1 MLNST
6 GKPKRGK
13 KYLVDGRELYLYRIK
28 DDQTYLLCDDQYF
41 GLEAEYIEFNP
52 DSLKSATKLRTEI
65 NKVSTQQEKINR
77 AYAVICPQF
86 KKQHPICQAR
96 IKCSGALTTEIHHKR
111 GRGKAY
117 MLDTTT
123 YLACCSACHTW
134 INEHNEQAF
143 ALGFSESRLSTNI
156 SQETFNNSDVII
168 SIQRP

>member
-52 DSLKSATKLRTEI
+52 DSLKPATKPRTEI

-77 AYAVICPQF
+77 AYGILRGQFLSNHKYCAAQLDGCSNIATTVHHPGGRIGDKMLDDSKFVPLCVICHSYLET
-86 KKQHPICQAR
+86 HPVEA
-96 IKCSGALTTEIHHKR
+96 KS
-111 GRGKAY
+111 
-117 MLDTTT
+117 
-123 YLACCSACHTW
+123 
-134 INEHNEQAF
+134 
-143 ALGFSESRLSTNI
+143 LGFSESRLQTTQS
-156 SQETFNNSDVII
+156 
-168 SIQRP
+168 